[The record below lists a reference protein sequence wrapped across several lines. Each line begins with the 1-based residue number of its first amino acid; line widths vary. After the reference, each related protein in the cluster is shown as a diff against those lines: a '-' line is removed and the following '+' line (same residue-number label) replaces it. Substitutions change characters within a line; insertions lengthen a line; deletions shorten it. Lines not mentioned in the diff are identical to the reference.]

1 MMASPNVFRAEERC
15 TFALMRRL
23 IVIWLIRAS
32 QMWRDGTLSITLT
45 AAAVA
50 HHWRHS
56 VLKPWR
62 WNHWNHSQ
70 YIKVITLEI
79 CIMKSVLLGFSFI
92 MKYSMRE
99 TRQKERKKVYPE
111 AYNNSTVW
119 HSEMKYL
126 LCDVTVRTIVRLT
139 HDELQTQDRSAENR
153 ICIHDEDVGVW
164 SESCVWIH
172 DADEWS

>member
-1 MMASPNVFRAEERC
+1 MMASPNVFRAEERR

-23 IVIWLIRAS
+23 IVIWPIRAS

-62 WNHWNHSQ
+62 WNHSQ

-79 CIMKSVLLGFSFI
+79 CIKKSVLLSFI
-92 MKYSMRE
+92 MRE
-99 TRQKERKKVYPE
+99 TRQKEGKSILRRIIT
-111 AYNNSTVW
+111 AQ
-119 HSEMKYL
+119 
-126 LCDVTVRTIVRLT
+126 CDTVRWNIYYVTCDCADDRKIDT
-139 HDELQTQDRSAENR
+139 WWATDSQDRSAGNR

-164 SESCVWIH
+164 SEPCVWIH